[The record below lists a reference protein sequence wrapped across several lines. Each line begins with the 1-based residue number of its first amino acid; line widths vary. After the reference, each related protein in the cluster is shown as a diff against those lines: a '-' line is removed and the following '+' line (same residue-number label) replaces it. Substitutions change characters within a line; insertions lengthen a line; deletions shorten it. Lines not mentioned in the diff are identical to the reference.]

1 VGVRLESLARLIGQ
15 PFMPWQAQVANVA
28 GELLPDGRPAFRE
41 VRVTVPRQSG
51 KTTLILVVEVDRSL
65 NWGGRQ
71 RCLYAAQDRNSSR
84 EKWAEQVD
92 LLRDSPL
99 RRLVKVRQS
108 NGSERILWPSTG
120 STVGITAS
128 GETSGHGQTL
138 DLGVIDE
145 AFAQRDERLMQA
157 FRPAALTRP
166 NAQIWVVSTMG
177 GQESFFLHDR
187 VDDGRARVE
196 AGETAGVAYFEWS
209 AGDDDDPDDPAT
221 WWRCMPALGRTVT
234 EEVIRA
240 DHDAMEPGEFARA
253 YLNRRASGGRPVI
266 DAASWQAC
274 RDGRSQLAGLP
285 CFAVDVTPP
294 RDAGSVAVAGWR
306 SDRRRH
312 IEIVDHRPGTDWMV
326 ARLVDLQRRWQPLPV
341 VVDPASP
348 AGSLLVDM
356 AGLGVAT
363 ATVNAREYAQGCG
376 QFYDAIVDG
385 QVCHLDQPVLG
396 LAVAAARKR
405 VLGDAWAW
413 ARKTGGDISPLV
425 AVTLAHWGLVKAG
438 LGDPQIL

>member
-1 VGVRLESLARLIGQ
+1 MRLESLARLLGQ

-28 GELLPDGRPAFRE
+28 GELLGDGRPAYRE

-51 KTTLILVVEVDRSL
+51 KTTLILVAEVDRSL
-65 NWGGRQ
+65 NWGDRQ
-71 RCLYAAQDRNSSR
+71 RTLYAAQDRNSSR

-92 LLRDSPL
+92 LLRDTPL

-108 NGSERILWPSTG
+108 NGSERILWPATG
-120 STVGITAS
+120 STISITAS

-145 AFAQRDERLMQA
+145 AFAQRDERLAQA
-157 FRPAALTRP
+157 FRPAMLTRP
-166 NAQIWVVSTMG
+166 RAQMWVVSTMG
-177 GQESFFLHDR
+177 GADSFFLHDR

-196 AGETAGVAYFEWS
+196 VGQRSGVCYFEWS
-209 AGDDDDPDDPAT
+209 AGDDDDPDDPHT
-221 WWRCMPALGRTVT
+221 WWGCMPALGHTVT

-253 YLNRRASGGRPVI
+253 YLNRRAAGGRPVI
-266 DAASWQAC
+266 DPVSWQAC
-274 RDGRSQLAGLP
+274 RDPRSQLSGLP
-285 CFAVDVTPP
+285 CFSVDVTPS
-294 RDAGSVAVAGWR
+294 RDAAAIGVAGWR
-306 SDRRRH
+306 RDGRRH
-312 IEIVDHRPGTDWMV
+312 LEVVDHRPNTDWV
-326 ARLVDLQRRWQPLPV
+326 IERLAGLQRRWQPWPL
-341 VVDPASP
+341 VVDPGSP

-356 AGLGVAT
+356 AAAGVVTETVTARQYAAACGL
-363 ATVNAREYAQGCG
+363 
-376 QFYDAIVDG
+376 FFDAVVDG
-385 QVCHLDQPVLG
+385 AVRHLEQPVLG

-405 VLGDAWAW
+405 PLGDAWAW

-438 LGDPQIL
+438 AGEPQIL